1 VVILVS
7 EDVSG
12 KIRIVKIVDGTV
24 IDHIRAGNALEV
36 LKILGITGK
45 TGNIVTLAMN
55 ISSSRIEKKDIV
67 KVENRFLDTA
77 EVARIALVAPEAT
90 INLIKD
96 SKVIKKTR
104 VELPE
109 TITGIMRCP
118 NERCVT
124 NKEREPIQSK
134 YQVVTRK
141 PIQLKCLY
149 CWTLIDEPDIISLFT
164 GR

>member
-1 VVILVS
+1 VILVS

-109 TITGIMRCP
+109 TITGIMKCP